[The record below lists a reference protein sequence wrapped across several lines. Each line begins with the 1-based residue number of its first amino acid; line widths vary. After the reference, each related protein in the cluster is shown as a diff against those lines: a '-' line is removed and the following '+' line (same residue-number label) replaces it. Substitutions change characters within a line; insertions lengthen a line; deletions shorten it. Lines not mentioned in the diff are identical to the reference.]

1 MTLLGEALDCKITIR
16 ENGGSRRVT
25 AREAIVMRTVSDALK
40 GDHKSRA
47 LLLEYEP
54 KILHAD
60 QLRQERDFD
69 DLPREEK
76 QRRAAETYLKLV
88 RGDGS

>member
-1 MTLLGEALDCKITIR
+1 
-16 ENGGSRRVT
+16 
-25 AREAIVMRTVSDALK
+25 MRTVSDALK

-54 KILHAD
+54 KILHVD